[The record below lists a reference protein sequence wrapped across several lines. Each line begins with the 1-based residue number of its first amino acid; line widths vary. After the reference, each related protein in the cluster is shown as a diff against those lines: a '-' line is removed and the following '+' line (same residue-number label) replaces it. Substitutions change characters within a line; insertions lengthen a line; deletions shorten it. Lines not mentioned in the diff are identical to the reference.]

1 MFKEKINMKQNIT
14 ISSEDAEFIEFA
26 FSLVNTSRYPSF
38 TKVTEVYN
46 RVFNKQLSSTS
57 CGACIRQRI
66 LELKA
71 TLDKINAEILKE
83 EETET
88 ITDIPY
94 NTENQT
100 NNEIKN
106 GGAIKKESK
115 EVEEKSEEDQGVE
128 ESEQL
133 KEKKLKRGR
142 PSKNNQGSAS

>member
-26 FSLVNTSRYPSF
+26 FSLVNSAKFPSF
-38 TKVTEVYN
+38 TKTTDVYN
-46 RVFNKQLSSTS
+46 RDFNNQLSSTS
-57 CGACIRQRI
+57 CAQCIRQRI

-71 TLDKINAEILKE
+71 TLDKLNEEILKE
-83 EETET
+83 KETET

-94 NTENQT
+94 NTENHK
-100 NNEIKN
+100 NKEIKN
-106 GGAIKKESK
+106 GGGINENGK

-128 ESEQL
+128 EAEQL

>member
-1 MFKEKINMKQNIT
+1 MKQNIT

-26 FSLVNTSRYPSF
+26 YSLINSAKYPSF

-46 RVFNKQLSSTS
+46 RVYNKQLSSTS

-66 LELKA
+66 LELKN
-71 TLDKINAEILKE
+71 TLDKLNEEILKE
-83 EETET
+83 KETET

-94 NTENQT
+94 NTENHK

-106 GGAIKKESK
+106 GGEKKEESK

-128 ESEQL
+128 EAEQ
-133 KEKKLKRGR
+133 KKPKRGR

>member
-1 MFKEKINMKQNIT
+1 MKQNIT

-26 FSLVNTSRYPSF
+26 YSLINSARYPSF

-46 RVFNKQLSSTS
+46 RVYNKQLSSTS

-71 TLDKINAEILKE
+71 TLDKLNEEILK
-83 EETET
+83 ETET

-94 NTENQT
+94 STENQI
-100 NNEIKN
+100 NNKIKN
-106 GGAIKKESK
+106 GGEIKEESK

-128 ESEQL
+128 ESEQ
-133 KEKKLKRGR
+133 KKPKRGR

>member
-1 MFKEKINMKQNIT
+1 MKQNIT
-14 ISSEDAEFIEFA
+14 ISSEDAKFIEFA
-26 FSLVNTSRYPSF
+26 FSLVNSAKFPSF

-57 CGACIRQRI
+57 CAQCIRQRI

-83 EETET
+83 KETET

-94 NTENQT
+94 NTENHK

-106 GGAIKKESK
+106 GGEINENGK
-115 EVEEKSEEDQGVE
+115 EVEEKSAEDQGVE
-128 ESEQL
+128 EAEQ
-133 KEKKLKRGR
+133 KKPKRGR

>member
-1 MFKEKINMKQNIT
+1 MKQNIT

-26 FSLVNTSRYPSF
+26 YKLCNSAKYPSF

-57 CGACIRQRI
+57 CGQCVRQRI

-83 EETET
+83 EET

-94 NTENQT
+94 STENQI

-106 GGAIKKESK
+106 GGEIKKESK
-115 EVEEKSEEDQGVE
+115 EVEEKSAEDQGVE
-128 ESEQL
+128 ETEQTVNKPKKRKTL
-133 KEKKLKRGR
+133 KNKKIK
-142 PSKNNQGSAS
+142 

>member
-1 MFKEKINMKQNIT
+1 MKQNIT

-26 FSLVNTSRYPSF
+26 YSLINCAKFPSF
-38 TKVTEVYN
+38 TKTTDVYN

-71 TLDKINAEILKE
+71 TLDKLNEEILKE
-83 EETET
+83 KE
-88 ITDIPY
+88 IIPLA
-94 NTENQT
+94 ENHK
-100 NNEIKN
+100 NNKIKN
-106 GGAIKKESK
+106 GGEIKKESK

-128 ESEQL
+128 EAEQ
-133 KEKKLKRGR
+133 KKPKRGR

>member
-1 MFKEKINMKQNIT
+1 MKQNIT
-14 ISSEDAEFIEFA
+14 ISSEDAKFIEFA

-57 CGACIRQRI
+57 CGACVRQRI

-71 TLDKINAEILKE
+71 TLDKLNEEILKE
-83 EETET
+83 EKTET
-88 ITDIPY
+88 ITNIPS
-94 NTENQT
+94 NTENKE

-106 GGAIKKESK
+106 GGEINENGK
-115 EVEEKSEEDQGVE
+115 EVEEKSAESKGVE
-128 ESEQL
+128 EAEQ
-133 KEKKLKRGR
+133 KKPKRGR

>member
-1 MFKEKINMKQNIT
+1 MKQNIT
-14 ISSEDAEFIEFA
+14 ISSEDTEFIEFA
-26 FSLVNTSRYPSF
+26 YSLINSAKFPSF

-83 EETET
+83 KETET
-88 ITDIPY
+88 ITNVPY
-94 NTENQT
+94 STENKI
-100 NNEIKN
+100 NNKIKN
-106 GGAIKKESK
+106 GGEINENGK
-115 EVEEKSEEDQGVE
+115 EVEEKSAENQGVE
-128 ESEQL
+128 EAEQ
-133 KEKKLKRGR
+133 KKPKRGR

>member
-1 MFKEKINMKQNIT
+1 MKQNIT

-26 FSLVNTSRYPSF
+26 YSLINSAKYPSF

-46 RVFNKQLSSTS
+46 RVYNKQLSSTS

-94 NTENQT
+94 NTENHK

-106 GGAIKKESK
+106 GGEKKEESK
-115 EVEEKSEEDQGVE
+115 EVEKNRKKTKE
-128 ESEQL
+128 L
-133 KEKKLKRGR
+133 KK
-142 PSKNNQGSAS
+142 PSRKN

>member
-1 MFKEKINMKQNIT
+1 MKQNIT

-38 TKVTEVYN
+38 TKTTDVYN

-57 CGACIRQRI
+57 CAQCIRQRI

-94 NTENQT
+94 NTDNKE
-100 NNEIKN
+100 NNEIKKT
-106 GGAIKKESK
+106 GGEIKKESK
-115 EVEEKSEEDQGVE
+115 EVEEK
-128 ESEQL
+128 
-133 KEKKLKRGR
+133 
-142 PSKNNQGSAS
+142 

>member
-1 MFKEKINMKQNIT
+1 MKQNIT

-26 FSLVNTSRYPSF
+26 YSLINSAKFPSF

-46 RVFNKQLSSTS
+46 RVYNKQLSSTS

-88 ITDIPY
+88 ITNVPY
-94 NTENQT
+94 STENKI
-100 NNEIKN
+100 NNKIKSGGEINEN
-106 GGAIKKESK
+106 GK
-115 EVEEKSEEDQGVE
+115 EVEEKSAEYQGVE
-128 ESEQL
+128 EAEQ
-133 KEKKLKRGR
+133 KKPKRGR

>member
-1 MFKEKINMKQNIT
+1 MKQNIT

-26 FSLVNTSRYPSF
+26 YSLINSAKYPSF

-46 RVFNKQLSSTS
+46 RVYNKQLSSTS

-71 TLDKINAEILKE
+71 TLDKINADILK
-83 EETET
+83 ETET

-94 NTENQT
+94 STENHK

-106 GGAIKKESK
+106 GGEIKEESK

-128 ESEQL
+128 EAEQ
-133 KEKKLKRGR
+133 KKPKRGR

>member
-1 MFKEKINMKQNIT
+1 MKQNIT

-26 FSLVNTSRYPSF
+26 YSLINSAKYPSF

-46 RVFNKQLSSTS
+46 RVYNKQLSSTS

-71 TLDKINAEILKE
+71 TLDKINAEILKK

-94 NTENQT
+94 STENQI
-100 NNEIKN
+100 NNKIKN
-106 GGAIKKESK
+106 GGEIKKESK

-128 ESEQL
+128 EAEQ
-133 KEKKLKRGR
+133 KKPKRGR

>member
-1 MFKEKINMKQNIT
+1 MKQNIT

-26 FSLVNTSRYPSF
+26 YKLINSAKFPSF

-57 CGACIRQRI
+57 CGACVRQRI

-71 TLDKINAEILKE
+71 TLDKLNEEILKE
-83 EETET
+83 KETET

-100 NNEIKN
+100 NNEIKKT
-106 GGAIKKESK
+106 GGEIKKESK

-128 ESEQL
+128 EAEQL

>member
-1 MFKEKINMKQNIT
+1 MKQNIT

-26 FSLVNTSRYPSF
+26 YKLCNSARYPSF

-46 RVFNKQLSSTS
+46 RVYNKQLSSTS
-57 CGACIRQRI
+57 CGQCVRQRI

-88 ITDIPY
+88 ITNVPY
-94 NTENQT
+94 STENKI
-100 NNEIKN
+100 NNKIEEN
-106 GGAIKKESK
+106 GK

-128 ESEQL
+128 VSEQTVN
-133 KEKKLKRGR
+133 KPKRGR
-142 PSKNNQGSAS
+142 PSKKEQK

>member
-1 MFKEKINMKQNIT
+1 MKQNIT

-26 FSLVNTSRYPSF
+26 YSLINSAKYPSF

-46 RVFNKQLSSTS
+46 RVYNKQLSSTS

-71 TLDKINAEILKE
+71 TLDKINAEILIE
-83 EETET
+83 EEAET

-94 NTENQT
+94 STENHK

-106 GGAIKKESK
+106 GGEIKEESK
-115 EVEEKSEEDQGVE
+115 EVEEKSEEDPVVE
-128 ESEQL
+128 EAEQTVN
-133 KEKKLKRGR
+133 KPKKRGR

>member
-1 MFKEKINMKQNIT
+1 MKQNIT

-26 FSLVNTSRYPSF
+26 FSLVNTCRYPSF

-46 RVFNKQLSSTS
+46 RVYKKQLSSTS
-57 CGACIRQRI
+57 CGACVRQRI

-106 GGAIKKESK
+106 GGEINENGK
-115 EVEEKSEEDQGVE
+115 EVEEKSAEDQGVE
-128 ESEQL
+128 EAEQL

>member
-1 MFKEKINMKQNIT
+1 MKQNIT

-26 FSLVNTSRYPSF
+26 YSLINSAKYPSF

-46 RVFNKQLSSTS
+46 RVYKKQLSSTS
-57 CGACIRQRI
+57 CGGCIRQRI

-71 TLDKINAEILKE
+71 TLDKINAEIIKE
-83 EETET
+83 KETET

-94 NTENQT
+94 NTENHK

-106 GGAIKKESK
+106 GGEIKKESK
-115 EVEEKSEEDQGVE
+115 EVEEKSAEDQGVE
-128 ESEQL
+128 EAEQL

>member
-1 MFKEKINMKQNIT
+1 MKQNIT

-26 FSLVNTSRYPSF
+26 YSLINSAKYPSF

-46 RVFNKQLSSTS
+46 RVYNKQLSSTS

-66 LELKA
+66 LELKN
-71 TLDKINAEILKE
+71 TLDKINADILK
-83 EETET
+83 ETET

-94 NTENQT
+94 STENQI

-106 GGAIKKESK
+106 GGEIKEESK

-128 ESEQL
+128 EAEQ
-133 KEKKLKRGR
+133 KKPKRGR